1 MVEGLKLGFILG
13 NNVGKDIVGNF
24 EGWAV
29 GTKLGAKDGEI
40 VGRVDGFLLGRT
52 LGLKEGSMV
61 GSNVGTT
68 PPPQLQHNMD
78 EVKTSLSAAP
88 QRWEFDS

>member
-52 LGLKEGSMV
+52 
-61 GSNVGTT
+61 
-68 PPPQLQHNMD
+68 
-78 EVKTSLSAAP
+78 
-88 QRWEFDS
+88 